1 MLKVTEKL
9 RLQENEQSI
18 ENMNLINPQ
27 PQENADKYSTVQKKV
42 KLIDN

>member
-1 MLKVTEKL
+1 MMKVTEKL

-27 PQENADKYSTVQKKV
+27 LQENVDKYSPVQKKV